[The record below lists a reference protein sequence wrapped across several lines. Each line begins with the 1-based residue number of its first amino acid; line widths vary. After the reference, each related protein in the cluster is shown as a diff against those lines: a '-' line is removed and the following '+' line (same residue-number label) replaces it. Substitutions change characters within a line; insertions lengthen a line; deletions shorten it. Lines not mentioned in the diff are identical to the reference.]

1 MLDGITELG
10 LHSYCGALGITC
22 TTRVLVLGA
31 SRLFCARECLAGIM
45 VTVQHAIRADRSE
58 HLQVHLQIGHARHAR
73 TDPRTNPGAYA
84 QPDAGAD
91 ACTDASA
98 DPSAYAGT
106 NAGVHARDGRGSG

>member
-10 LHSYCGALGITC
+10 LHSYCC
-22 TTRVLVLGA
+22 RTRVLVLGA
-31 SRLFCARECLAGIM
+31 SRLFCGRECLAILIL
-45 VTVQHAIRADRSE
+45 QHAIRADRSE